1 MLMFMPSQHV
11 QIKFKNI
18 NKAGRGKNA
27 RNVDSKYTKNAPIQP
42 NRYQTATMLM
52 RIISGARGGSLGTLL
67 ATTALTTVER
77 VGGGV
82 SYSGAAAMVI
92 WMTTQPHTRGTHDSQ
107 DRET

>member
-18 NKAGRGKNA
+18 NKAGRGKHA

-52 RIISGARGGSLGTLL
+52 RIISGAQGGSLGTLL
-67 ATTALTTVER
+67 ATTTGLAAVER
-77 VGGGV
+77 LGE
-82 SYSGAAAMVI
+82 GAI
-92 WMTTQPHTRGTHDSQ
+92 QWRCGDGHLNDNDTRTHQ
-107 DRET
+107 HRET